1 MKHDYVKI
9 SAMLLLMSMSGVS
22 KVMSAPFPLEVAQ
35 SAHDITGVVL
45 DETGEPVIGASVR
58 IKGTSRGTIT
68 DLDGRFKLTNAKGTL
83 VVTFIGY
90 QDRQIEITDKTNYTI
105 TLKEDVG
112 ILDEV
117 VVVGYSTMKKNDL
130 TGSVG
135 VVNMNDVGSTPVTSI
150 DQALG
155 GRISG
160 LSVISPDGQPGSE
173 ASFVIRGTG
182 SMNTDSSPLFVIDG
196 FPQESSDFSSLNPD
210 DIESISVLKDA
221 SSTAIYGSR
230 GANGVILVTTKK
242 GSQGK
247 PSIAYKASV
256 GIQTPTKKMEVLDA
270 YDFVKLQSDLC
281 DQLQVK
287 KNMGLASSFDATSWM
302 QNTYFRDGKTLE
314 DYRDAETI
322 DWWDKLIG
330 NSVTQNH
337 TLSVSGKSQK
347 TRYYVSLNYSK
358 QDGLIE
364 TTGFDRYSGRMS
376 IDQDIT
382 SKFKVGINANYTVTS
397 SYGVTASSGSNA
409 GQALMNRI
417 YTYRPTSW
425 SEQTTYD
432 LENQI
437 RDRAYGDE
445 IYQPYPKASDNL
457 ERFNP
462 YVTTIN
468 EYHDQAKNDLSANAY
483 AEYTF
488 IEGLKLKVSGGYTYR
503 GTTNEHFYNEMTMQ
517 GTPESNAGI
526 KAGANGNISES
537 KSISLLNENIL
548 TYDVKI
554 KKKHSLNLL
563 AGLTFQKNSSRNF
576 GYTAQQVP
584 NSELGIKSLELG
596 TLTSAQSGG
605 SQTALMSYLGRINY
619 SYDSKYMVTLTFR
632 SDGSS
637 KFAEGHKWGYFPSGA
652 LAWRFTREKFMK
664 PISKVLSEG
673 KLRASFGFAG
683 NNRVADFASLAQVT
697 TTIND
702 RYQFGDI
709 LNSIG
714 AYPSSV
720 RNDQLTWERTG
731 TINVGADLGFLS
743 NKIYV
748 ELDYY
753 KRNTTNLLLK
763 AAISSNS
770 GFGSMQR
777 NVGEIQNEGFEIS
790 FNTTNFRSRNFEWT
804 SNFNISFNKN
814 EVKSFSS
821 GERSI
826 LSNVKFLDEAYIAQ
840 VGGPVAQYYGYICEG
855 VYQLEDF
862 DILETGQ
869 TCVNAKGEVV
879 PVLRYTLKPDIPYAE
894 RSREYT
900 LPGYRKFKDLNGDGV
915 IDTRDRVIIGSPY
928 PKHTGGYTNNFRY
941 KNFSLNIFFTW
952 SYGAKIL
959 NATPLQMVNMTDQRG
974 FGVNRFDYLKD
985 YWTEDDPD
993 AKYPSLVTGSSR
1005 LMGTDNLEDGS
1016 YLRLKN
1022 LSIGYD
1028 MPKAWI
1034 TKLGISSLRLGFSA
1048 QNLWTLTGYNGQ
1060 DPEVSANYTAL
1071 TPMYDNSS
1079 YPRTKSFTFSLN
1091 VSM

>member
-1 MKHDYVKI
+1 MKHDYVKVSVI
-9 SAMLLLMSMSGVS
+9 LLLMSMTGVS
-22 KVMSAPFPLEVAQ
+22 KVISAPFPQEVTQ
-35 SAHDITGVVL
+35 SAHDITGVVV
-45 DETGEPVIGASVR
+45 DENDEPVIGASVM

-68 DLDGRFKLTNAKGTL
+68 GLDGRFKLSNAKGTL

-90 QDRQIEITDKTNYTI
+90 AKKEIKIGAKTEFRIE
-105 TLKEDVG
+105 LKDDSE

-117 VVVGYSTMKKNDL
+117 VVVGYSTMKRSDL

-135 VVNMNDVGSTPVTSI
+135 VVNMNDVESTPVTSI

-182 SMNTDSSPLFVIDG
+182 SMNGDAGPLFVIDG

-210 DIESISVLKDA
+210 DIESLTVLKDA

-247 PSIAYKASV
+247 PTISYKGSV

-270 YDFVKLQSDLC
+270 YDFVKLQADLA
-281 DQLQVK
+281 DQLLVK
-287 KNMGLASSFDATSWM
+287 KNMGLASSFNAVPWM
-302 QNTYFRDGKTLE
+302 LETYFLERDLE
-314 DYRDAETI
+314 SYRDAKTI
-322 DWWDKLIG
+322 DWWDKMTD

-337 TLSVSGKSQK
+337 TLSVSGNSSK
-347 TRYYVSLNYSK
+347 TRYYVSLNYSN
-358 QDGLIE
+358 QSGLIM
-364 TTGFDRYSGRMS
+364 TTGFNRYSGRMS
-376 IDQDIT
+376 VDQTI
-382 SKFKVGINANYTVTS
+382 SPKLKVGINANYSVTS
-397 SYGVTASSGSNA
+397 SYGVTAGTGSNA

-425 SEQTTYD
+425 NDQTLYD
-432 LENQI
+432 LEYQI
-437 RDRAYGDE
+437 RDRGYGDE
-445 IYQPYPKASDNL
+445 KYPYPKISDNL

-462 YVTTIN
+462 YITTSN
-468 EYHDQAKNDLSANAY
+468 EYHDEGKNDLSANAY

-488 IEGLKLKVSGGYTYR
+488 IKGLKLKVSGGYTYR
-503 GTTNEHFYNEMTMQ
+503 TTDREHFYNDMTMQ
-517 GTPESNAGI
+517 GTPEGNKSAQVGP
-526 KAGANGNISES
+526 NGNISHS
-537 KSISLLNENIL
+537 KNVSLLNENVL
-548 TYDVKI
+548 TYDRTF
-554 KKKHSLNLL
+554 KKKHTLNLL
-563 AGLTFQKNSSRNF
+563 AGITFQTYKSDNF
-576 GYTAQQVP
+576 GYTAEQVP
-584 NSELGIKSLELG
+584 NQELGIKSLELG
-596 TLTSAQSGG
+596 TITSATSGG
-605 SQTALMSYLGRINY
+605 SQTALMSYLGRVNY
-619 SYDSKYMVTLTFR
+619 SYDAKYMATFTFR

-637 KFAEGHKWGYFPSGA
+637 KFAKGHKWGYFPSGA

-664 PISKVLSEG
+664 PVSKVLSDG
-673 KLRASFGFAG
+673 KLRASFGYAG
-683 NNRVADFASLAQVT
+683 NNRVGDFASLAIIS

-702 RYQFGDI
+702 RYQFGDV
-709 LNSIG
+709 LNPIG

-720 RNDQLTWERTG
+720 RNDELTWESTR
-731 TINVGADLGFLS
+731 TINIGADLGFFK
-743 NKIYV
+743 NRIYF

-753 KRNTTNLLLK
+753 RRNTNNLLLR
-763 AAISSNS
+763 AAIPTNS

-777 NVGEIQNEGFEIS
+777 NIGEIQNEGFELA
-790 FNTTNFRSRNFEWT
+790 FNTINYRTRDFEWR

-814 EVKSFSS
+814 KVLSFSS
-821 GERSI
+821 GEKSI

-840 VGGPVAQYYGYICEG
+840 VGAPVAQYYGYVSDG
-855 VYQLEDF
+855 VYQLDDF
-862 DILETGQ
+862 IIHQTGQ
-869 TCVNAKGEVV
+869 TCINSRGEVI

-915 IDTRDRVIIGSPY
+915 VDTRDRVVIGSPY
-928 PKHTGGYTNNFRY
+928 PKHVGGFTNNFRY

-952 SYGAKIL
+952 SYGVQIL
-959 NATPLQMVNMTDQRG
+959 NATPLNMVNTTDQRG

-985 YWTEDDPD
+985 YWTEENPD
-993 AKYPSLVTGSSR
+993 AKYPSLVTGGSR

-1022 LSIGYD
+1022 LALGYD
-1028 MPKAWI
+1028 FPKKWV

-1060 DPEVSANYTAL
+1060 DPEVSANYTPL

-1079 YPRTKSFTFSLN
+1079 YPRTKTFTFSLN
-1091 VSM
+1091 VSL